1 MPEEVFFSVPAE
13 LEAALEVTVTV
24 EEDED
29 EEPIVPPFVDMSPEP
44 SPPAAPGQKPLP
56 PPGTLTTLDFAYSV
70 SNALKANKP
79 VSTGDLTLAL
89 ADAKK
94 EVTDA
99 DLLASAQGA
108 AKAQAACDAEE
119 RARKA
124 LEVSD
129 APR

>member
-94 EVTDA
+94 FHGIAKRVKAKEEKGSG
-99 DLLASAQGA
+99 LLAAF
-108 AKAQAACDAEE
+108 
-119 RARKA
+119 
-124 LEVSD
+124 LESELVK
-129 APR
+129 RV